1 MDFFDDYLKKNKK
14 QKQEQRIKMP
24 RVFYEDE
31 DDDNVLSKHACSSIN
46 VETTIG
52 IDAVKF
58 YKKLHFKTIVNNNA
72 RIVEKEAE
80 AKAKAEARAGPLSP
94 SKSPKRLKKFPENA
108 TEKELEEYYEYMTK

>member
-1 MDFFDDYLKKNKK
+1 
-14 QKQEQRIKMP
+14 MP

-80 AKAKAEARAGPLSP
+80 AKAKAKAGAEAEARAGPLARA
-94 SKSPKRLKKFPENA
+94 KVLND
-108 TEKELEEYYEYMTK
+108 

>member
-1 MDFFDDYLKKNKK
+1 
-14 QKQEQRIKMP
+14 MP

-31 DDDNVLSKHACSSIN
+31 DDDNVLSKHACSS
-46 VETTIG
+46 TIG

-80 AKAKAEARAGPLSP
+80 AKAKAKAGAEAEARAGPLARA
-94 SKSPKRLKKFPENA
+94 KVLND
-108 TEKELEEYYEYMTK
+108 